1 MLTVDY
7 LLRRKGFDRTEGVLY
22 SNNNFISHKRV
33 TRECINQSINQSIKP
48 LTVNDQWLTIN
59 IKIG

>member
-1 MLTVDY
+1 MHTIKLNAEKNE
-7 LLRRKGFDRTEGVLY
+7 RRHY
-22 SNNNFISHKRV
+22 
-33 TRECINQSINQSIKP
+33 QSINQSIKP

>member
-1 MLTVDY
+1 MADA
-7 LLRRKGFDRTEGVLY
+7 VL
-22 SNNNFISHKRV
+22 
-33 TRECINQSINQSIKP
+33 QSINQSIKP